1 MFQMLTVKRNKSPE
15 APYAVSSSYKE
26 HEHRDFLSNW
36 YVRTQNKLCAMT
48 IKSFLS
54 FFLFFMDLQKLIE
67 KLDRKQTTTILS
79 GAILTVAATWFIL
92 KRRNK
97 KRESMG
103 IKEIPT
109 PEGEYFYFGNPRM
122 LAKD

>member
-1 MFQMLTVKRNKSPE
+1 MFQMLTVKRNKSSK

-36 YVRTQNKLCAMT
+36 HARTQNKLCAIT
-48 IKSFLS
+48 IKSFFS
-54 FFLFFMDLQKLIE
+54 FFFMDLQKLIE

-79 GAILTVAATWFIL
+79 SAILTVAATWFIL

-97 KRESMG
+97 KIESVG

-109 PEGEYFYFGNPRM
+109 PEGEYFYFGKPLM